1 MLETLGY
8 KSKGIKN
15 PKEAIS
21 FFKTNKDSKDKISAI
36 ICDLTI
42 PGQMSGVETA
52 AELRKIDKNI
62 PIFVASG
69 YSEDPVMTN
78 PSEYGFT
85 QSIPKPFKRTELAKL
100 LDTNLP
106 KD

>member
-1 MLETLGY
+1 
-8 KSKGIKN
+8 
-15 PKEAIS
+15 
-21 FFKTNKDSKDKISAI
+21 
-36 ICDLTI
+36 
-42 PGQMSGVETA
+42 
-52 AELRKIDKNI
+52 
-62 PIFVASG
+62 
-69 YSEDPVMTN
+69 MTN